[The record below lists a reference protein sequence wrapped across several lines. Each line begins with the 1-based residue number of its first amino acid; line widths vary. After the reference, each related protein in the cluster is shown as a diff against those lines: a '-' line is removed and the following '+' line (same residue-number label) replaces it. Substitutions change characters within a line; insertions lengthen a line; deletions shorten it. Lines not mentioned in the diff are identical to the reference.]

1 MPTAMADVLALQEE
15 DSYVIEDCLLQS
27 TSTLLH
33 TCTFEEPEELFEF

>member
-15 DSYVIEDCLLQS
+15 DSYVIEDCLVQS

-33 TCTFEEPEELFEF
+33 TCIMAEPDELFEF